1 MPPRLIGGTAGKTMQ
16 IRLVDGVG
24 AGGEAVPS
32 TPENGYSLVGI
43 TREFKFE
50 DQGLIM
56 IHTDGVATE
65 VSIASADVYGF
76 YGEKEEGE
84 GPNDWGPLGAG
95 GGGIASGALN
105 EGAAVDQRGTSKIML
120 LESIG
125 GMRSIERIAVAL
137 GAITAATGDPVV
149 HVDLI
154 LTRASK

>member
-16 IRLVDGVG
+16 IRLVDGAGV
-24 AGGEAVPS
+24 GGEDAPS
-32 TPENGYSLVGI
+32 DSADGYSLVGI
-43 TREFKFE
+43 TREFRFE
-50 DQGLIM
+50 DQGLIV
-56 IHTDGVATE
+56 IHTDGAATE

-76 YGEKEEGE
+76 YGEQVEGA

-95 GGGIASGALN
+95 SGGIASGALN
-105 EGAAVDQRGTSKIML
+105 EGGIVDQRGTHKIML

-137 GAITAATGDPVV
+137 GAISASSGDPVV

-154 LTRASK
+154 LTRVGK